1 MYYAAVLSGDRNL
14 QSVFKSGGDFHS
26 AIAKMVF
33 NLPCEVGDVK
43 EQFPVMRQSA
53 KAISFGILYG
63 SGPAK
68 VQSTVQQ
75 ALIDAKIDQ
84 IYTIDDAK
92 NDINTYFTKFSKLRK
107 WLNERKDFIATN
119 GFTYSFFGRK
129 RRLPNVFSSDKGIA
143 ASEVRSGVNSEIQS
157 VCSDV
162 NLLGAMDTH
171 DELARKG
178 MKSKIFML
186 VHDSIVGL
194 VAEDEEEAYCEI
206 LKRNTQK
213 DRGCSIPGTPIGVDQ
228 EVGDDYSFG
237 KWDKYYKFE
246 SSVLSRL

>member
-1 MYYAAVLSGDRNL
+1 
-14 QSVFKSGGDFHS
+14 
-26 AIAKMVF
+26 
-33 NLPCEVGDVK
+33 
-43 EQFPVMRQSA
+43 
-53 KAISFGILYG
+53 
-63 SGPAK
+63 
-68 VQSTVQQ
+68 
-75 ALIDAKIDQ
+75 
-84 IYTIDDAK
+84 
-92 NDINTYFTKFSKLRK
+92 
-107 WLNERKDFIATN
+107 
-119 GFTYSFFGRK
+119 
-129 RRLPNVFSSDKGIA
+129 
-143 ASEVRSGVNSEIQS
+143 
-157 VCSDV
+157 
-162 NLLGAMDTH
+162 MDTH
-171 DELARKG
+171 DELSRKG

>member
-1 MYYAAVLSGDRNL
+1 MRKNRN
-14 QSVFKSGGDFHS
+14 
-26 AIAKMVF
+26 I
-33 NLPCEVGDVK
+33 NCT
-43 EQFPVMRQSA
+43 
-53 KAISFGILYG
+53 FGILYG

-68 VQSTVQQ
+68 VQATVAA
-75 ALIDAKIDQ
+75 ALLESGSDQ
-84 IYTIDDAK
+84 IYTLEDAK
-92 NDINTYFTKFSKLRK
+92 SDINTYFTRFSKLKK
-107 WLNERKDFIATN
+107 WLNERKDFISTN

-129 RRLPNVFSSDKGIA
+129 RRLPNVFSSDRGIA

-194 VAEDEEEAYCEI
+194 VAEEEEEAYCEI
-206 LKRNTQK
+206 LRRNTQK

-237 KWDKYYKFE
+237 KWDKYYKLE
-246 SSVLSRL
+246 SGILSRV